1 MKKSRLVIALL
12 ISCALLCCTA
22 QAVTLRINVVD
33 DKTDNALADASIYV
47 DGDYV
52 GSTSSDGTYSYVHS
66 GKKDLYLKVVRK
78 GYRNWVEYVD
88 YDATRVSV
96 DMIREDATLTFE
108 LYDAGT
114 LKPIVG
120 GVVRVTGNDYSDS
133 EVTGSSGSVNFPVK
147 ANELYNAEIRASGY
161 HDLSKTVQMESS
173 GRTVQCL
180 LFSNNIL
187 GVQVLDAETSA
198 PLKGA
203 EVYIDNTR
211 AGGETDA
218 DGRLQLHLERAKR
231 YSFRVTA
238 PDYQPYQE
246 SRYLEVDDVFLP
258 VRLSKSAY
266 PPVSITV
273 FNEATKPVEGGA
285 EIYLNGTLQGKTSQY
300 GRFTLSNI
308 HAGAYEIVVRARLR
322 GLERDAPDHRA
333 GRGYRRRTRLRPGER
348 DRPRRRPRQE
358 PGCRRGRRHRRP
370 GRRGDRQLGHLKM
383 PLVTNKV
390 HAVTAACEGY
400 RNISVD
406 ADIPLGITELTI
418 PLVMEKDFNVWV
430 LVAGVGVVAVLL
442 LAAVMVVRH
451 RAGGGGTGAGRAV
464 RIACNLYL
472 FFFMGG
478 PGFWRYL
485 VPGPD
490 DRIGSLRKDRSLFRG
505 GLNTGSFRPP
515 RGACGKYV

>member
-1 MKKSRLVIALL
+1 MKDRRLIIALL

-33 DKTDNALADASIYV
+33 DKTDDALADASIYI

-52 GSTSSDGTYSYVHS
+52 GSTNSVGTYSYVHS

-78 GYRNWVEYVD
+78 GYRNWVSYVD
-88 YDATRVSV
+88 YDATRVNI

-120 GVVRVTGNDYSDS
+120 GVVRVTGTDYSDS

-180 LFSNNIL
+180 LFSNNLL
-187 GVQVLDAETSA
+187 GVQVLDAETFT

-203 EVYIDNTR
+203 EVYIDNAR
-211 AGGETDA
+211 AGETDA

-246 SRYLEVDDVFLP
+246 SRYLEVDNVFLP
-258 VRLSKSAY
+258 VRLSKSEY
-266 PPVSITV
+266 PVSITV
-273 FNEATKPVEGGA
+273 FNEATKPVEGA

-308 HAGAYEIVVRARLR
+308 HAGTYEIAVRAPGYENWILTRQITGQGEDIVAELGYDR
-322 GLERDAPDHRA
+322 ASVTVRAEDPDRNPVVGAVIVIDGQVA
-333 GRGYRRRTRLRPGER
+333 GVT
-348 DRPRRRPRQE
+348 DS
-358 PGCRRGRRHRRP
+358 
-370 GRRGDRQLGHLKM
+370 LGHLKT

-390 HAVTAACEGY
+390 HAVTAAREGY

-418 PLVMEKDFNVWV
+418 PLVMEKEFPVWA
-430 LVAGVGVVAVLL
+430 LVAGIGVVAVLL
-442 LAAVMVVRH
+442 LAAVMVVR
-451 RAGGGGTGAGRAV
+451 RRQAGRN
-464 RIACNLYL
+464 R
-472 FFFMGG
+472 GR
-478 PGFWRYL
+478 PRR
-485 VPGPD
+485 PD
-490 DRIGSLRKDRSLFRG
+490 SL
-505 GLNTGSFRPP
+505 
-515 RGACGKYV
+515 

>member
-22 QAVTLRINVVD
+22 QAVTLRISVVD
-33 DKTDNALADASIYV
+33 DRTDDALADASIYI

-52 GSTSSDGTYSYVHS
+52 GSTNSAGTYSYAHS

-88 YDATRVSV
+88 YDATRVEI

-114 LKPIVG
+114 LNPIVG

-133 EVTGSSGSVNFPVK
+133 EVSGSSGSVNFPVK

-161 HDLSKTVQMESS
+161 HDLSKSVQMESS
-173 GRTVQCL
+173 SRTVQCL
-180 LFSNNIL
+180 LFSNDIL
-187 GVQVLDAETSA
+187 GVQVLDAETST

-203 EVYIDNTR
+203 EVYIDNAR
-211 AGGETDA
+211 AGETDA
-218 DGRLQLHLERAKR
+218 DGRLQFHLERAKR
-231 YSFRVTA
+231 YSFRITA

-258 VRLSKSAY
+258 VRLSKSEY
-266 PPVSITV
+266 PVSITV
-273 FNEATKPVEGGA
+273 FNEATKPVEAA

-300 GRFTLSNI
+300 GRFMLSNI
-308 HAGAYEIVVRARLR
+308 HAGTYELVVRAPGYADWSETRQITGQGEDIVAEL
-322 GLERDAPDHRA
+322 GYDRA
-333 GRGYRRRTRLRPGER
+333 SVTIRASDPENNPVAGAVVVIDGQVVGVT
-348 DRPRRRPRQE
+348 DS
-358 PGCRRGRRHRRP
+358 
-370 GRRGDRQLGHLKM
+370 LGHLKT

-390 HAVTAACEGY
+390 HVVTAAREGY

-430 LVAGVGVVAVLL
+430 LVAGIGVVAVLL
-442 LAAVMVVRH
+442 LAVVMVVRH
-451 RAGGGGTGAGRAV
+451 R
-464 RIACNLYL
+464 
-472 FFFMGG
+472 
-478 PGFWRYL
+478 
-485 VPGPD
+485 
-490 DRIGSLRKDRSLFRG
+490 RG
-505 GLNTGSFRPP
+505 GRSRGKPRRPDSL
-515 RGACGKYV
+515 

>member
-12 ISCALLCCTA
+12 ITCALLCCTA

-33 DKTDNALADASIYV
+33 DKTNDALADASIYI

-120 GVVRVTGNDYSDS
+120 GVVRVTGTDYSDS

-147 ANELYNAEIRASGY
+147 AGELYNAEIRASGY

-211 AGGETDA
+211 AGETDA
-218 DGRLQLHLERAKR
+218 DGRLQFHLERAKR

-266 PPVSITV
+266 PVSITV
-273 FNEATKPVEGGA
+273 FNEATKPVEGA

-308 HAGAYEIVVRARLR
+308 HAGTYEIAVRAPGYENWLLIRQITGQGEDIVAEL
-322 GLERDAPDHRA
+322 GYDRA
-333 GRGYRRRTRLRPGER
+333 SVTIRASDPENNPVAGAVVVIDGQVAGVT
-348 DRPRRRPRQE
+348 DS
-358 PGCRRGRRHRRP
+358 
-370 GRRGDRQLGHLKM
+370 LGHLKM

-430 LVAGVGVVAVLL
+430 LVAGVGVVAAVLIG
-442 LAAVMVVRH
+442 AVLVMRH
-451 RAGGGGTGAGRAV
+451 RRAGRN
-464 RIACNLYL
+464 R
-472 FFFMGG
+472 GRSRG
-478 PGFWRYL
+478 PG
-485 VPGPD
+485 
-490 DRIGSLRKDRSLFRG
+490 SL
-505 GLNTGSFRPP
+505 
-515 RGACGKYV
+515 

>member
-1 MKKSRLVIALL
+1 MKKSRLVIVLL

-33 DKTDNALADASIYV
+33 DKTDDALADASIYI

-52 GSTSSDGTYSYVHS
+52 GSTRSDGTYSYVHS
-66 GKKDLYLKVVRK
+66 GKKDVYLKVVRK

-88 YDATRVSV
+88 YDATRVNV

-108 LYDAGT
+108 IYDAGT

-120 GVVRVTGNDYSDS
+120 GVVRVTGTDYSDS

-147 ANELYNAEIRASGY
+147 ASELYNAEIRASGY
-161 HDLSKTVQMESS
+161 HDLSKSVQMESS

-180 LFSNNIL
+180 LFSNDIL

-203 EVYIDNTR
+203 EVYIDNAR
-211 AGGETDA
+211 AGETDA

-246 SRYLEVDDVFLP
+246 SRYLEVDNVFLP
-258 VRLSKSAY
+258 VRLSKSEY
-266 PPVSITV
+266 PVSITV
-273 FNEATKPVEGGA
+273 FNEATKPVEGA

-308 HAGAYEIVVRARLR
+308 HAGAYEIVVRAPGYAAWSEMRQITGQGEDIVAELGYDR
-322 GLERDAPDHRA
+322 ASVTVRAEDPDRNPVVGAVIVIDGQVA
-333 GRGYRRRTRLRPGER
+333 GVT
-348 DRPRRRPRQE
+348 DS
-358 PGCRRGRRHRRP
+358 
-370 GRRGDRQLGHLKM
+370 LGHLKT

-390 HAVTAACEGY
+390 HAVAASREGY
-400 RNISVD
+400 RNISID

-418 PLVMEKDFNVWV
+418 PLVMEKEFPVWA
-430 LVAGVGVVAVLL
+430 LVAGIGVVAVLL
-442 LAAVMVVRH
+442 LAVAMVVR
-451 RAGGGGTGAGRAV
+451 RRQGGRSRGKPR
-464 RIACNLYL
+464 R
-472 FFFMGG
+472 
-478 PGFWRYL
+478 
-485 VPGPD
+485 PD
-490 DRIGSLRKDRSLFRG
+490 SL
-505 GLNTGSFRPP
+505 
-515 RGACGKYV
+515 

>member
-1 MKKSRLVIALL
+1 MKKSRLVIVLL

-33 DKTDNALADASIYV
+33 DKTDDALADASIYI

-52 GSTSSDGTYSYVHS
+52 GSTNSVGTYSYVHS

-88 YDATRVSV
+88 YDATRVNV

-120 GVVRVTGNDYSDS
+120 GVVRVTGTDYSDS

-180 LFSNNIL
+180 LFSNNLL
-187 GVQVLDAETSA
+187 GVQVLDAETFT

-203 EVYIDNTR
+203 EVYIDNAR
-211 AGGETDA
+211 AGETDA

-246 SRYLEVDDVFLP
+246 SRYLEVDNVFLP
-258 VRLSKSAY
+258 VRLSKSEY
-266 PPVSITV
+266 PVSITV
-273 FNEATKPVEGGA
+273 FNEATKPVEGA

-308 HAGAYEIVVRARLR
+308 HAGAYEIVVRAPGYAAWSETRQITGQGEDIVAELGYDR
-322 GLERDAPDHRA
+322 ASVTVRAEDPDRNPVVGAVIVIDGQVA
-333 GRGYRRRTRLRPGER
+333 GVT
-348 DRPRRRPRQE
+348 DS
-358 PGCRRGRRHRRP
+358 
-370 GRRGDRQLGHLKM
+370 LGHLKT

-390 HAVTAACEGY
+390 HAVAASREGY
-400 RNISVD
+400 RNISID

-430 LVAGVGVVAVLL
+430 LVAGIGVVAVLL
-442 LAAVMVVRH
+442 LAVAMVVRQR
-451 RAGGGGTGAGRAV
+451 RAGQNRGRP
-464 RIACNLYL
+464 R
-472 FFFMGG
+472 
-478 PGFWRYL
+478 R
-485 VPGPD
+485 PD
-490 DRIGSLRKDRSLFRG
+490 SL
-505 GLNTGSFRPP
+505 
-515 RGACGKYV
+515 

>member
-12 ISCALLCCTA
+12 ISCVLLCCTA

-33 DKTDNALADASIYV
+33 DKTNDALADASIYI

-52 GSTSSDGTYSYVHS
+52 GSTNSVGTYSYVHS

-88 YDATRVSV
+88 YDATRVNV

-120 GVVRVTGNDYSDS
+120 GVVRVTGTDYSDS

-161 HDLSKTVQMESS
+161 HDLSKTVQMESG

-180 LFSNNIL
+180 LFSNDIL
-187 GVQVLDAETSA
+187 GVQVLDAETFT

-203 EVYIDNTR
+203 EVYIDNAR
-211 AGGETDA
+211 AGETDA

-246 SRYLEVDDVFLP
+246 SRYLEVDNVFLP
-258 VRLSKSAY
+258 VRLSKSEY
-266 PPVSITV
+266 PVSITV
-273 FNEATKPVEGGA
+273 FNEATKPVEGA

-308 HAGAYEIVVRARLR
+308 HAGAYEIVVRAPGYAAWSETRQITGQGEDIVAELGYDR
-322 GLERDAPDHRA
+322 ASVTVRAEDPDRNPVVGAVVVIDGQVA
-333 GRGYRRRTRLRPGER
+333 GVT
-348 DRPRRRPRQE
+348 DS
-358 PGCRRGRRHRRP
+358 
-370 GRRGDRQLGHLKM
+370 LGHLKT

-390 HAVTAACEGY
+390 HAVAASREGY

-451 RAGGGGTGAGRAV
+451 RRAGRN
-464 RIACNLYL
+464 R
-472 FFFMGG
+472 GR
-478 PGFWRYL
+478 PRR
-485 VPGPD
+485 PD
-490 DRIGSLRKDRSLFRG
+490 SL
-505 GLNTGSFRPP
+505 
-515 RGACGKYV
+515 

>member
-1 MKKSRLVIALL
+1 MKKSRLVIVLL

-33 DKTDNALADASIYV
+33 DKTDNALGDASIYI

-52 GSTSSDGTYSYVHS
+52 GSTRSDGTYSYVHS
-66 GKKDLYLKVVRK
+66 GKKDVYLKVVRK

-88 YDATRVSV
+88 YDATRVNV

-147 ANELYNAEIRASGY
+147 AGELYNAEIRASGY

-180 LFSNNIL
+180 LFSNNLL
-187 GVQVLDAETSA
+187 GVQVLDAETFT

-203 EVYIDNTR
+203 EVYIDNAR
-211 AGGETDA
+211 AGETDA

-246 SRYLEVDDVFLP
+246 SRYLEVDNVFLP
-258 VRLSKSAY
+258 VRLSKSEY
-266 PPVSITV
+266 PVSITV
-273 FNEATKPVEGGA
+273 FNEATKPVEGA
-285 EIYLNGTLQGKTSQY
+285 EIYLSGTLQGKASQY

-308 HAGAYEIVVRARLR
+308 HAGTYELVVRAPGYAAWSETRQITGQGEDIVAEL
-322 GLERDAPDHRA
+322 GYDRA
-333 GRGYRRRTRLRPGER
+333 SVTVRASDPEKNPVVGAVVVIDGQVVGVT
-348 DRPRRRPRQE
+348 DS
-358 PGCRRGRRHRRP
+358 
-370 GRRGDRQLGHLKM
+370 LGHLKT

-390 HAVTAACEGY
+390 HAVAASREGY
-400 RNISVD
+400 RNISID

-418 PLVMEKDFNVWV
+418 PLVMEKEFPVWA
-430 LVAGVGVVAVLL
+430 LVAGIGVVAVLL
-442 LAAVMVVRH
+442 LAVVMVVRH
-451 RAGGGGTGAGRAV
+451 RRAGQNRGRP
-464 RIACNLYL
+464 R
-472 FFFMGG
+472 
-478 PGFWRYL
+478 R
-485 VPGPD
+485 PD
-490 DRIGSLRKDRSLFRG
+490 SL
-505 GLNTGSFRPP
+505 
-515 RGACGKYV
+515 

>member
-12 ISCALLCCTA
+12 ISCVLLCCTA

-33 DKTDNALADASIYV
+33 DKTDDALADASIYV

-52 GSTSSDGTYSYVHS
+52 GSTNSVGTYSYVHS

-88 YDATRVSV
+88 YDATRVNV

-120 GVVRVTGNDYSDS
+120 GVVRVTGTDYSDS

-147 ANELYNAEIRASGY
+147 AGELYNAEIRASGY

-211 AGGETDA
+211 AGETDA

-266 PPVSITV
+266 PVSITV
-273 FNEATKPVEGGA
+273 FNEATKPVEGA

-300 GRFTLSNI
+300 GRFMLSNI
-308 HAGAYEIVVRARLR
+308 HAGAYEIVVRAPGYEDWNSTRQITGQGEDIVAEL
-322 GLERDAPDHRA
+322 GYDRA
-333 GRGYRRRTRLRPGER
+333 SVTIRASDPENNPVSGAVVVIDGQVVGVTDG
-348 DRPRRRPRQE
+348 
-358 PGCRRGRRHRRP
+358 
-370 GRRGDRQLGHLKM
+370 LGHLKT

-418 PLVMEKDFNVWV
+418 PLVMQKDFNVWV
-430 LVAGVGVVAVLL
+430 LVAGIGVVAVLL
-442 LAAVMVVRH
+442 FAAVMVVRH
-451 RAGGGGTGAGRAV
+451 RRAGRN
-464 RIACNLYL
+464 R
-472 FFFMGG
+472 GR
-478 PGFWRYL
+478 PRR
-485 VPGPD
+485 PD
-490 DRIGSLRKDRSLFRG
+490 SL
-505 GLNTGSFRPP
+505 
-515 RGACGKYV
+515 